1 MSRKGPGQQRLL
13 AITAGLLAALSTA
26 CVPAIAADPP
36 PPYGSTYVPQAAA
49 PVLFRHAT
57 ILTGSGARLDDADLL
72 LEDGRI
78 AGIGKNLAAPAA
90 AKVVDARG
98 RWLTPGIL
106 DPHSHLGGGGSPH
119 IGINN
124 DINELTSPSTPQV
137 WVEHSVW
144 PQDPG
149 FATARAGGVTSL
161 LILPGSGNL
170 IGGRGTLLK
179 NVPATTYQEMKFPGA
194 PQALK
199 MACGENPKRVYGD
212 QKKSPSTQ
220 MGNVAGYREAFV
232 KALNY
237 REKRRAW
244 EKKREGAQPD
254 RDIGMETL
262 LEVLDGKIMVE
273 WHCYRAEQMA
283 TALDIAREFNFK
295 VAAFHHAAEA
305 YKIAP
310 LLKASGTC
318 AAMWADWYGFKL
330 ESFDGIRENI
340 AIVDAVGACATLH
353 SDDETGIQM
362 LNQEAAKAMAAGRR
376 AGLNIA
382 PERAI
387 VWLTANPARA
397 VGVFDKVGSLD
408 PGKQADVV
416 LWSGDP
422 FSVYAKADL
431 VYIDGVLMH
440 ERASAR
446 PASDFVI
453 GTNNRKEQP

>member
-1 MSRKGPGQQRLL
+1 MSRSVLAVWAAL
-13 AITAGLLAALSTA
+13 CAAITLPGLAAE
-26 CVPAIAADPP
+26 PA
-36 PPYGSTYVPQAAA
+36 PPYSSTYAPAAAA
-49 PVLFRHAT
+49 PVLLRHAT
-57 ILTGSGARLDDADLL
+57 VLTGSGARLDETDLL
-72 LEDGRI
+72 LADGRI
-78 AGIGKNLAAPAA
+78 SAVGKDLAAPPGAL
-90 AKVVDARG
+90 VIEARG
-98 RWLTPGIL
+98 RWITPGII

-119 IGINN
+119 IAINN
-124 DINELTSPSTPQV
+124 DVNELTSPTTPQV

-149 FATARAGGVTSL
+149 FATARAGGVTAL
-161 LILPGSGNL
+161 MILPGSGNL

-212 QKKSPSTQ
+212 QKKAPSTQ
-220 MGNVAGYREAFV
+220 MGNVAGYREAFT
-232 KALNY
+232 KAANY

-262 LEVLDGKIMVE
+262 LEVMDGKILVQ

-283 TALDIAREFNFK
+283 TALDIAREFGFK

-310 LLKASGTC
+310 LLKESGTC

-353 SDDETGIQM
+353 SDDETGIQL

-408 PGKQADVV
+408 AGKQADVV
-416 LWSGDP
+416 LWNGNP
-422 FSVYAKADL
+422 FSVYAQADL
-431 VYIDGVLMH
+431 VYIDGVLVH
-440 ERASAR
+440 DRAH
-446 PASDFVI
+446 PAADSDFVI
-453 GTNNRKEQP
+453 GTNNRKDQP

>member
-1 MSRKGPGQQRLL
+1 MPHKRFWRSRLQAVSAVLC
-13 AITAGLLAALSTA
+13 AGLALSA
-26 CVPAIAADPP
+26 LAADPP
-36 PPYGSTYVPQAAA
+36 PPYGSTYAAPAAA
-49 PVLFRHAT
+49 PVLIRHAT
-57 ILTGSGARLDDADLL
+57 ILTGGGARLDDADLL
-72 LEDGRI
+72 LADGKI
-78 AGIGKNLAAPAA
+78 AGIGRNLDAPPQALVID
-90 AKVVDARG
+90 AKG
-98 RWLTPGIL
+98 RWITPGII
-106 DPHSHLGGGGSPH
+106 DPHSHLGGMSSPH
-119 IGINN
+119 IWATN
-124 DINELTSPSTPQV
+124 DVNEMTNPTTPQV

-149 FATARAGGVTSL
+149 FLAARAGGVTSL

-170 IGGRGTLLK
+170 IGGRGVLLK

-194 PQALK
+194 PQVLK
-199 MACGENPKRVYGD
+199 MACGENPKRVYGE
-212 QKKSPSTQ
+212 QKKAPSTH
-220 MGNVAGYREAFV
+220 MGNVAGYREAFT

-237 REKRRAW
+237 REKLRNW

-262 LEVLDGKIMVE
+262 LDVIDGKILVE

-283 TALDIAREFNFK
+283 TALDVAREFKFK
-295 VAAFHHAAEA
+295 VAAFHHAVEA

-310 LLKASGTC
+310 LLKEHGAC

-353 SDDETGIQM
+353 SDDETGIQY

-376 AGLNIA
+376 AGLNIS

-387 VWLTANPARA
+387 MWLTANPARA

-408 PGKQADVV
+408 VGKQADVV
-416 LWSGDP
+416 LWSSNP
-422 FSVYAKADL
+422 FSIYAKADL
-431 VYIDGVLMH
+431 VYIDGALAH
-440 ERASAR
+440 DRAR
-446 PASDFVI
+446 PQQSSDFSL
-453 GTNNRKEQP
+453 GTHQRKDRP